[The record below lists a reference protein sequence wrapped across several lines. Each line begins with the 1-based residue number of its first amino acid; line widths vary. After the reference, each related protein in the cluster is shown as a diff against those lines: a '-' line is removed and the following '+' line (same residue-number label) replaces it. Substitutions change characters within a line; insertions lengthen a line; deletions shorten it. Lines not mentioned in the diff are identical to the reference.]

1 MDSEICILEGH
12 ISGEAALN
20 YNSRD
25 IKLCYIDASKIKKRD
40 RKTLALLRLLKENN
54 IPAEICERDIIDSF
68 LEQNS
73 DSHGSSHGGVAAVC
87 GERRMLP
94 LEKLFD
100 KLFET
105 GGYAVVLDGVEDPF
119 NFGYSVRNLYAA
131 GCSGIIVPHRNWMS
145 SAGVCARSSAG
156 ATEMCDMA
164 LMPEFNSPDE
174 QKVFMAML
182 KKAGF
187 YTACAAKTKDCE
199 EIFSFEPQYPLILF
213 IGGEKRGI
221 SPAFVE
227 NCDSIVSI
235 PYFSDAKF
243 SLPTAST
250 AAIFGFE
257 LARKK

>member
-1 MDSEICILEGH
+1 MSSCILEGH
-12 ISGEAALN
+12 ISVEAAIL
-20 YNSRD
+20 YESRN
-25 IKLCYIDASKIKKRD
+25 IELCYVDSSKLKKRD
-40 RKTLALLRLLKENN
+40 RKTLSLLKLLKEKN
-54 IPAEICERDIIDSF
+54 IPVEICERDVIDSF

-73 DSHGSSHGGVAAVC
+73 DSHGSSHGGVAAIC
-87 GERRMLP
+87 GERRFLP
-94 LEKLFD
+94 LEKLLD
-100 KLFET
+100 KAEKE
-105 GGYAVVLDGVEDPF
+105 GGFAVVLDGVEDPF
-119 NFGYSVRNLYAA
+119 NFGYSVRNLYAS
-131 GCSGIIVPHRNWMS
+131 GCSGIIIPQRNWMS

-156 ATEMCDMA
+156 ATEMCA
-164 LMPEFNSPDE
+164 LSVMPEMNTPDE
-174 QKVFMAML
+174 QKAFITML

-187 YTACAAKTKDCE
+187 YTVSAAKTKDCE
-199 EIFSFEPQYPLILF
+199 EIFDFEPQYPLVLF

-227 NCDSIVSI
+227 NCDSIVAI